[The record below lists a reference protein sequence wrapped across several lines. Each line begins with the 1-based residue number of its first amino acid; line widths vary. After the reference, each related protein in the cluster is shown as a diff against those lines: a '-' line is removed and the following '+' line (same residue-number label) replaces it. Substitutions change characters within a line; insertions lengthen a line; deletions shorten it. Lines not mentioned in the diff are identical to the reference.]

1 MRGVDEFDSPEKTH
15 DNGGLISLPLASPVG
30 TMVEGSSGSGS
41 VAFRHLSPNRL
52 EIDLFGKTQL
62 HQLPIPSNLF
72 GENRGV
78 SVKKQA
84 KGLRMESHLNHRQ
97 LATYLR

>member
-52 EIDLFGKTQL
+52 VWTQL
-62 HQLPIPSNLF
+62 PNLF
-72 GENRGV
+72 GENVVFQIGV
-78 SVKKQA
+78 VK
-84 KGLRMESHLNHRQ
+84 L
-97 LATYLR
+97 